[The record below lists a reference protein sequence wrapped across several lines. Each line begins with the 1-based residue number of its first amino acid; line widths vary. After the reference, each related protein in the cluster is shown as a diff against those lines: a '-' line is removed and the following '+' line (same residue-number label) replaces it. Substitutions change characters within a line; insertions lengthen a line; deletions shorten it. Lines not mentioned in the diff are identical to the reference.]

1 MLAVAKVSDL
11 LLIVLDPL
19 KGIEQKIKILREL
32 HAMGIRLNRAKP
44 DISVQK
50 TKVGGVNL
58 VSTCRLTNLDQ
69 TMVKAIAQEYK
80 INNADIIVRGDY
92 NVDDLIDA
100 IEGNR
105 KYVDAL
111 YLYNKID
118 LVSVEDVDE
127 IARRPDSAVISVN
140 MKLNIDHLLKQI
152 WNRLELVRIYTKKP
166 GCAPD
171 FNDPVILTSK
181 RKGCTIEALCS
192 SIHREFAK
200 SFKYA
205 FVWGRSTKFSP
216 QTVGLSK
223 LMRP

>member
-1 MLAVAKVSDL
+1 MAKVSDL

-32 HAMGIRLNRAKP
+32 HAMGIRVNRTKP

-58 VSTCRLTNLDQ
+58 VSTCRLTHLNER
-69 TMVKAIAQEYK
+69 MVKAITQEYK
-80 INNADIIVRGDY
+80 INNADIIVRDDY
-92 NVDDLIDA
+92 TVDDLIDA

-105 KYVDAL
+105 KYVDAV

-118 LVSVEDVDE
+118 LVSLEDVDE
-127 IARRPDSAVISVN
+127 LARRPDSVVLSVN
-140 MKLNIDHLLKQI
+140 MKLNIDHLLKQV
-152 WNRLELVRIYTKKP
+152 WDRLQLVRIYTKKR

-171 FNDPVILTSK
+171 FSEPVILTSK

-192 SIHREFAK
+192 SIHREMAK

-205 FVWGRSTKFSP
+205 LIWGRSSKFSP
-216 QTVGLSK
+216 QTVGLS
-223 LMRP
+223 RFISA

>member
-1 MLAVAKVSDL
+1 MAKVSDL
-11 LLIVLDPL
+11 LLIILDPL

-32 HAMGIRLNRAKP
+32 HAMGIRVNKPKP
-44 DISVQK
+44 DISIQK

-58 VSTCRLTNLDQ
+58 VSTCRLTHLNER
-69 TMVKAIAQEYK
+69 MVKAITQEYK
-80 INNADIIVRGDY
+80 INNADIIVRDDY
-92 NVDDLIDA
+92 TVDDLIDA

-111 YLYNKID
+111 YVYNKID

-127 IARRPDSAVISVN
+127 LARRPDSVIISVS
-140 MKLNIDHLLKQI
+140 MKLNIDYMLKQI
-152 WNRLELVRIYTKKP
+152 WNRLELVRVYTKKR
-166 GCAPD
+166 GCQPD
-171 FNDPVILTSK
+171 FGDPVILTSK

-192 SIHREFAK
+192 SIHRDFAK

-205 FVWGRSTKFSP
+205 LIWGRSSKFSP

-223 LMRP
+223 VTRP